1 MSRTIK
7 LLVAEIIHGIFF
19 RFKNAMLLTK
29 LSVNFIKLNI
39 VNSNDICHYNQLSN
53 K

>member
-1 MSRTIK
+1 MSRTRK
-7 LLVAEIIHGIFF
+7 LLVAEIIHDIFF
-19 RFKNAMLLTK
+19 RLNNAMLLTE
-29 LSVNFIKLNI
+29 LSVNFLKLNI